1 MNKRTKR
8 ELPVVSP
15 FTTDLSRESHDKFHD
30 ECAVFGIYGHKEAA
44 NLTYLGLYA
53 LQHRGQEASGIV
65 SGDGE
70 QFHVH
75 KGKGLVADIYNPQAL
90 DQLIGS
96 MAIGHNRYSTAGGND
111 LKNVQPFSV
120 NFAFGNLALAHNGN
134 LINAQV
140 LRHEL
145 EAYGAIFQSTSDS
158 EVIIHLIAH
167 SRADTLLAR
176 IIDALSQV
184 RGAFSVVLQTD
195 EGIIAVRDPHGFR
208 PLCLGRLGDTYL
220 VASETCA
227 FDLLGAEVVREIEP
241 GELVLLNDNGVTS
254 YKPFAPVNPAMC
266 VFEYVYFAR
275 PDSKIFG
282 ANAVYGT
289 RKALGRQLAKESP
302 VPADIVIPVPDSGVP
317 AALGYAER
325 AGIPFELGLIR
336 NHYVGRTFIE
346 PEQSIRDFG
355 V

>member
-1 MNKRTKR
+1 MQLIT
-8 ELPVVSP
+8 P
-15 FTTDLSRESHDKFHD
+15 DKFHD
-30 ECAVFGIYGHKEAA
+30 ECAVVGIYGHKEAA

-53 LQHRGQEASGIV
+53 LQHRGQEGSGIV
-65 SGDGE
+65 SSDGE
-70 QFHVH
+70 HFYTE
-75 KGKGLVADIYNPQAL
+75 KGLGLVADIYTKSVLKHLP
-90 DQLIGS
+90 GTR
-96 MAIGHNRYSTAGGND
+96 AIGHNRYSTAGGNN
-111 LKNVQPFSV
+111 LKNVQPLTV

-145 EAYGAIFQSTSDS
+145 EAYGAIFQSSSDS

-176 IIDALSQV
+176 IIDALTQV
-184 RGAFSVVLQTD
+184 RGAFSIVLLTD

-208 PLCLGRLGDTYL
+208 PLCLGRLGHTYL

-227 FDLLGAEVVREIEP
+227 FDLLGADIVREIEP
-241 GELVLLNDNGVTS
+241 GELIVLNDKGVTS
-254 YKPFAPVNPAMC
+254 HKPFAPVSPAMC

-289 RKALGRQLAKESP
+289 RKALGRQLAKESS
-302 VPADIVIPVPDSGVP
+302 VPADIVIPLPDSGVP
-317 AALGYAER
+317 AGLGLAGG

-346 PEQSIRDFG
+346 PEQSIRHFG
-355 V
+355 VKVKLN